1 MPWDVKSRERGHYG
15 GGTTISIE
23 DDDEKKRKFINKQ
36 KAYKNITAMSNYARE
51 IMNVWQLFR
60 SEG

>member
-1 MPWDVKSRERGHYG
+1 MSSQEREGIMEGAQQYQ
-15 GGTTISIE
+15 SKMMM
-23 DDDEKKRKFINKQ
+23 KKRKFINKQ